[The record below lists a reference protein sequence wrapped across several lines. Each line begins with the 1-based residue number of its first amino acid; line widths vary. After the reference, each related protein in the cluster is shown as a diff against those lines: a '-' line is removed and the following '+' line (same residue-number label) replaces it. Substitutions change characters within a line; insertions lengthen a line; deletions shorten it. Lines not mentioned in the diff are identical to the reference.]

1 MNALIRFPW
10 LLVAIPLLEIFILI
24 KVGGHIGAIPTVALV
39 IVTAVLG
46 INLIRY
52 QGMTTFFRV
61 KGMVDDGQLP
71 ALELLEGLVLL
82 VAGAF
87 LLTPGFVTDTLAFLA
102 LIPALRRRVLRRMIE
117 RGVVSGVGPGARQ
130 GQAGAG
136 GNTIEGEFR
145 RHDE

>member
-24 KVGGHIGAIPTVALV
+24 KVGGHIGAVPTVALV

-52 QGMTTFFRV
+52 QGMTTFSRV
-61 KGMVDDGQLP
+61 KGMVDNGQLP

-87 LLTPGFVTDTLAFLA
+87 LVE
-102 LIPALRRRVLRRMIE
+102 RRVNDLPDTFRNHEQPSCNTVRVPS
-117 RGVVSGVGPGARQ
+117 RGTV
-130 GQAGAG
+130 QAS
-136 GNTIEGEFR
+136 TFQPFC
-145 RHDE
+145 